1 MLPTLATASQ
11 TINQIVTNIVI
22 AVLIILLGF
31 VIGKIVDIT
40 LTKIL
45 NELEVDKNIKKI
57 KKSKTNVGKV
67 LPKSIALTIYII
79 SVIIALTSIG
89 IIGTVITLAIYIIL
103 IIIIGGIIL
112 NALDVIPNTLEY
124 FRLKNKIKVGDKIKT
139 KLIEGTILKINLLNT
154 IIIDNQKNTYYLP
167 NTYLGREKI
176 KIN

>member
-11 TINQIVTNIVI
+11 AITQVITSIVI

-40 LTKIL
+40 LTKIF

-67 LPKSIALTIYII
+67 LPKSIALIIYII

-89 IIGTVITLAIYIIL
+89 IIGTVFTIAIYIIL
-103 IIIIGGIIL
+103 VILIGGIIL
-112 NALDVIPNTLEY
+112 NALDVIPNALEY
-124 FRLKNKIKVGDKIKT
+124 FALKNKIKIGDKIKT
-139 KLIEGTILKINLLNT
+139 KLVEGKIIKMSLLNT
-154 IIIDNQKNTYYLP
+154 TIIDDQKNTYYLP
-167 NTYLGREKI
+167 NTYLGKEKI